1 MNSLVKID
9 IAKDFSPVPLGR
21 FPDDSPFNGT
31 TFREQLLLPALK
43 KSPHVQ
49 VVFDGAEG
57 FGSSF
62 LEEAFGGLIRQEGWR
77 EADLLRQLDLI
88 SVEDPTLI
96 EEVLSYLHEAEAL
109 LYSNADSG
117 NRPKGR

>member
-1 MNSLVKID
+1 MNSIFKID
-9 IAKDFSPVPLGR
+9 IAKEFSPVPLGR

-43 KSPHVQ
+43 KLPQVQ

-57 FGSSF
+57 YGSSF
-62 LEEAFGGLIRQEGWR
+62 LEEAFGGLIRNGGLR
-77 EADLLRQLDLI
+77 EADLLRQLELI
-88 SVEDPTLI
+88 SIEDPTVVD
-96 EEVLSYLHEAEAL
+96 EVLSYLHEAEAL
-109 LYSNADSG
+109 LYGNAESE

>member
-1 MNSLVKID
+1 MNSIIKID

-21 FPDDSPFNGT
+21 FPDDSPHNGT

-43 KSPHVQ
+43 KASHVQ
-49 VVFDGAEG
+49 VIFDGAEG

-88 SVEDPTLI
+88 SAEDPTLI
-96 EEVLSYLHEAEAL
+96 DEIFTYLHEAETL
-109 LYSNADSG
+109 LYGNVDSE